1 MKPYFIKV
9 GYFLIFIFAI
19 LNFLGLKQTEFE
31 IRQLDST
38 ARILTTHAEAIQAAQ
53 EQPTLNAAAA
63 AALTRADTQI
73 AIASFSNENVAGEAK
88 RLASLCNANIK
99 EKSITASVSND
110 AVLEEMARRPNMY
123 GRLVIP
129 SVGVNVAL
137 FAAETAK
144 TLEPELNFTVTKSGI
159 VPDDGSY
166 VPVTLGDVTVC
177 IPVAAA
183 GQGGCTVT
191 YCSGNST
198 AAIGDYKIAL
208 VEGNTEDSV
217 VTFQNDDKEILSGTR
232 TMGEGLTLTVAAEA
246 EEGQETEQ
254 EAVIEKLLAD
264 AVITDTAPATTVF
277 GETVKDDVVI
287 EADDGYLQLQ
297 LNDNTVLVSTFSF
310 NYDKTVFSK
319 TLNLPGGLTVRYGN
333 VQDKETG
340 YIPFVSTVNNRNI
353 KILATSVKAL
363 QGFFQG

>member
-19 LNFLGLKQTEFE
+19 LNLLGLKQTEFE

-137 FAAETAK
+137 FA
-144 TLEPELNFTVTKSGI
+144 VVSQ
-159 VPDDGSY
+159 
-166 VPVTLGDVTVC
+166 
-177 IPVAAA
+177 AAA
-183 GQGGCTVT
+183 DAQDSAAYFPFKKLYAGCGPLE
-191 YCSGNST
+191 SGVLENQ
-198 AAIGDYKIAL
+198 AL
-208 VEGNTEDSV
+208 LGWNESLY
-217 VTFQNDDKEILSGTR
+217 LSR
-232 TMGEGLTLTVAAEA
+232 NF
-246 EEGQETEQ
+246 
-254 EAVIEKLLAD
+254 
-264 AVITDTAPATTVF
+264 DTNAYMYRHLSRR
-277 GETVKDDVVI
+277 ERW
-287 EADDGYLQLQ
+287 L
-297 LNDNTVLVSTFSF
+297 
-310 NYDKTVFSK
+310 
-319 TLNLPGGLTVRYGN
+319 
-333 VQDKETG
+333 
-340 YIPFVSTVNNRNI
+340 
-353 KILATSVKAL
+353 
-363 QGFFQG
+363 

>member
-1 MKPYFIKV
+1 MKLYFMKV

-110 AVLEEMARRPNMY
+110 AVREEMARRPNMY

-137 FAAETAK
+137 FA
-144 TLEPELNFTVTKSGI
+144 VISQ
-159 VPDDGSY
+159 
-166 VPVTLGDVTVC
+166 
-177 IPVAAA
+177 AAA
-183 GQGGCTVT
+183 DAQDSAT
-191 YCSGNST
+191 Y
-198 AAIGDYKIAL
+198 YPFK
-208 VEGNTEDSV
+208 
-217 VTFQNDDKEILSGTR
+217 
-232 TMGEGLTLTVAAEA
+232 
-246 EEGQETEQ
+246 
-254 EAVIEKLLAD
+254 
-264 AVITDTAPATTVF
+264 
-277 GETVKDDVVI
+277 
-287 EADDGYLQLQ
+287 
-297 LNDNTVLVSTFSF
+297 
-310 NYDKTVFSK
+310 NYMISA
-319 TLNLPGGLTVRYGN
+319 Y
-333 VQDKETG
+333 
-340 YIPFVSTVNNRNI
+340 
-353 KILATSVKAL
+353 
-363 QGFFQG
+363 

>member
-1 MKPYFIKV
+1 MKLYFIKV

-137 FAAETAK
+137 FAVVSQAAADAQDSAAYFPFKNYMLVADHWNQGFWKIKRCSVERKLIFIAELRYKRLHVPASVAAR
-144 TLEPELNFTVTKSGI
+144 TLVMICCMRMGRALRQAAEPS
-159 VPDDGSY
+159 
-166 VPVTLGDVTVC
+166 C
-177 IPVAAA
+177 IPA
-183 GQGGCTVT
+183 
-191 YCSGNST
+191 
-198 AAIGDYKIAL
+198 
-208 VEGNTEDSV
+208 
-217 VTFQNDDKEILSGTR
+217 
-232 TMGEGLTLTVAAEA
+232 
-246 EEGQETEQ
+246 
-254 EAVIEKLLAD
+254 
-264 AVITDTAPATTVF
+264 
-277 GETVKDDVVI
+277 
-287 EADDGYLQLQ
+287 
-297 LNDNTVLVSTFSF
+297 
-310 NYDKTVFSK
+310 
-319 TLNLPGGLTVRYGN
+319 TVRI
-333 VQDKETG
+333 VT
-340 YIPFVSTVNNRNI
+340 ISH
-353 KILATSVKAL
+353 
-363 QGFFQG
+363 

>member
-137 FAAETAK
+137 QSSARQQRMHRTALHIFRSKTICWLRTTGIRGSGKSSVARLERKLIFIAELRYK
-144 TLEPELNFTVTKSGI
+144 RLH
-159 VPDDGSY
+159 VPAS
-166 VPVTLGDVTVC
+166 
-177 IPVAAA
+177 VAA
-183 GQGGCTVT
+183 
-191 YCSGNST
+191 
-198 AAIGDYKIAL
+198 
-208 VEGNTEDSV
+208 
-217 VTFQNDDKEILSGTR
+217 
-232 TMGEGLTLTVAAEA
+232 
-246 EEGQETEQ
+246 
-254 EAVIEKLLAD
+254 
-264 AVITDTAPATTVF
+264 
-277 GETVKDDVVI
+277 
-287 EADDGYLQLQ
+287 
-297 LNDNTVLVSTFSF
+297 
-310 NYDKTVFSK
+310 
-319 TLNLPGGLTVRYGN
+319 
-333 VQDKETG
+333 
-340 YIPFVSTVNNRNI
+340 
-353 KILATSVKAL
+353 
-363 QGFFQG
+363 

>member
-9 GYFLIFIFAI
+9 GCFLIFIFAI

-53 EQPTLNAAAA
+53 EQPTLNAAA

-137 FAAETAK
+137 FA
-144 TLEPELNFTVTKSGI
+144 VVSQ
-159 VPDDGSY
+159 
-166 VPVTLGDVTVC
+166 
-177 IPVAAA
+177 AAA
-183 GQGGCTVT
+183 
-191 YCSGNST
+191 
-198 AAIGDYKIAL
+198 
-208 VEGNTEDSV
+208 
-217 VTFQNDDKEILSGTR
+217 
-232 TMGEGLTLTVAAEA
+232 
-246 EEGQETEQ
+246 
-254 EAVIEKLLAD
+254 D
-264 AVITDTAPATTVF
+264 A
-277 GETVKDDVVI
+277 
-287 EADDGYLQLQ
+287 
-297 LNDNTVLVSTFSF
+297 
-310 NYDKTVFSK
+310 
-319 TLNLPGGLTVRYGN
+319 
-333 VQDKETG
+333 
-340 YIPFVSTVNNRNI
+340 
-353 KILATSVKAL
+353 
-363 QGFFQG
+363 

>member
-99 EKSITASVSND
+99 EKSIT
-110 AVLEEMARRPNMY
+110 
-123 GRLVIP
+123 
-129 SVGVNVAL
+129 
-137 FAAETAK
+137 
-144 TLEPELNFTVTKSGI
+144 
-159 VPDDGSY
+159 
-166 VPVTLGDVTVC
+166 
-177 IPVAAA
+177 
-183 GQGGCTVT
+183 
-191 YCSGNST
+191 
-198 AAIGDYKIAL
+198 IAL

-264 AVITDTAPATTVF
+264 AAITDTAPATTVF

-310 NYDKTVFSK
+310 NYDKKVFSK
-319 TLNLPGGLTVRYGN
+319 TMNLPGGLTVRYVN

-353 KILATSVKAL
+353 KILATSVEAL

>member
-137 FAAETAK
+137 FAVVSQAAADAQDSAAYFPFKTICWLRTTGIRGSGKSSVARLERKLIFIAELRYK
-144 TLEPELNFTVTKSGI
+144 RLH
-159 VPDDGSY
+159 VPAS
-166 VPVTLGDVTVC
+166 
-177 IPVAAA
+177 VAA
-183 GQGGCTVT
+183 
-191 YCSGNST
+191 
-198 AAIGDYKIAL
+198 
-208 VEGNTEDSV
+208 
-217 VTFQNDDKEILSGTR
+217 
-232 TMGEGLTLTVAAEA
+232 
-246 EEGQETEQ
+246 
-254 EAVIEKLLAD
+254 
-264 AVITDTAPATTVF
+264 
-277 GETVKDDVVI
+277 
-287 EADDGYLQLQ
+287 
-297 LNDNTVLVSTFSF
+297 
-310 NYDKTVFSK
+310 
-319 TLNLPGGLTVRYGN
+319 
-333 VQDKETG
+333 
-340 YIPFVSTVNNRNI
+340 
-353 KILATSVKAL
+353 
-363 QGFFQG
+363 

>member
-1 MKPYFIKV
+1 MKLYFMKV

-38 ARILTTHAEAIQAAQ
+38 ARILTTHAEAVQAAQ
-53 EQPTLNAAAA
+53 EQPTLNEAAAST
-63 AALTRADTQI
+63 LTRADTQI
-73 AIASFSNENVAGEAK
+73 AIASFSTENVAGEAK

-137 FAAETAK
+137 FAVFSQA
-144 TLEPELNFTVTKSGI
+144 
-159 VPDDGSY
+159 
-166 VPVTLGDVTVC
+166 
-177 IPVAAA
+177 
-183 GQGGCTVT
+183 
-191 YCSGNST
+191 
-198 AAIGDYKIAL
+198 
-208 VEGNTEDSV
+208 
-217 VTFQNDDKEILSGTR
+217 
-232 TMGEGLTLTVAAEA
+232 
-246 EEGQETEQ
+246 EGQETEQ

-277 GETVKDDVVI
+277 GETVKDDVEI
-287 EADDGYLQLQ
+287 EANDGYLQLQ
-297 LNDNTVLVSTFSF
+297 LNDDIVLASTFNF
-310 NYDKTVFSK
+310 NFDKNAFSK

-340 YIPFVSTVNNRNI
+340 YIPFVSTVNNRNV
-353 KILATSVKAL
+353 KILSTGAEVL
-363 QGFFQG
+363 QKFF

>member
-137 FAAETAK
+137 FA
-144 TLEPELNFTVTKSGI
+144 VVSQ
-159 VPDDGSY
+159 
-166 VPVTLGDVTVC
+166 
-177 IPVAAA
+177 AAA
-183 GQGGCTVT
+183 
-191 YCSGNST
+191 
-198 AAIGDYKIAL
+198 
-208 VEGNTEDSV
+208 E
-217 VTFQNDDKEILSGTR
+217 
-232 TMGEGLTLTVAAEA
+232 
-246 EEGQETEQ
+246 
-254 EAVIEKLLAD
+254 
-264 AVITDTAPATTVF
+264 
-277 GETVKDDVVI
+277 DDVVI

-319 TLNLPGGLTVRYGN
+319 TLNLPGGFTVRYGN

>member
-137 FAAETAK
+137 FAVVSQAA
-144 TLEPELNFTVTKSGI
+144 LAALLIFAIVDANRINLSLSHLPVSG
-159 VPDDGSY
+159 
-166 VPVTLGDVTVC
+166 
-177 IPVAAA
+177 
-183 GQGGCTVT
+183 GGFCV
-191 YCSGNST
+191 
-198 AAIGDYKIAL
+198 
-208 VEGNTEDSV
+208 
-217 VTFQNDDKEILSGTR
+217 GT
-232 TMGEGLTLTVAAEA
+232 
-246 EEGQETEQ
+246 
-254 EAVIEKLLAD
+254 LLASSCD
-264 AVITDTAPATTVF
+264 ARI
-277 GETVKDDVVI
+277 I
-287 EADDGYLQLQ
+287 
-297 LNDNTVLVSTFSF
+297 
-310 NYDKTVFSK
+310 
-319 TLNLPGGLTVRYGN
+319 
-333 VQDKETG
+333 
-340 YIPFVSTVNNRNI
+340 RN
-353 KILATSVKAL
+353 
-363 QGFFQG
+363 